1 MRPEQPWVKSNAA
14 DPLGHEPCILACCH
28 VAVRTTTARE
38 QELAGP
44 FAGGP
49 QIVIDRLAGL
59 LAQFKS
65 DWPPGFLLPD
75 GCSIHRVAAGGDILD
90 PNGDDITAAKL
101 AVDCQIEPGEV
112 ASAAFNLGQ
121 RGLRS
126 RLTGECIVAID
137 PTRT

>member
-1 MRPEQPWVKSNAA
+1 MDRCAQIKDRGDVGREYFVRRPSRQSFGFRVAA
-14 DPLGHEPCILACCH
+14 SS
-28 VAVRTTTARE
+28 
-38 QELAGP
+38 GP
-44 FAGGP
+44 IPKAPGSAGGYLP
-49 QIVIDRLAGL
+49 GL

-75 GCSIHRVAAGGDILD
+75 HCAIRRVPAGGDILD
-90 PNGDDITAAKL
+90 PDGDEITAAKL

-126 RLTGECIVAID
+126 RLTGECI
-137 PTRT
+137 